1 MMISYLA
8 LGNTTRN
15 LDLSKKK
22 PRRGWLGKVRDLG
35 LQLRTDKYLALAR
48 TLIRTH

>member
-1 MMISYLA
+1 MMISYLV

-22 PRRGWLGKVRDLG
+22 PRRGWLGKARG
-35 LQLRTDKYLALAR
+35 LVLLLRMDKYLALAR